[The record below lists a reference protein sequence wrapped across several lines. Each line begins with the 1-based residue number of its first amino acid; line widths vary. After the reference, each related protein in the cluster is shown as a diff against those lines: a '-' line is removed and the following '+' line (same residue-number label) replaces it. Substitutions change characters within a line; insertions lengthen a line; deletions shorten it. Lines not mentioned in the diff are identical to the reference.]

1 MQFFKIT
8 GIDSPVKHEGL
19 ADIIQRKIEESDG
32 EFLLGQQ
39 KESAASLW
47 ASLFD
52 GSHEMVVQKNVHL
65 SPKRDTTS
73 PNDSRGKKRRAP
85 PPPSDKAP
93 YSAKAQV
100 NTEQLGKENQAKSDH
115 TPAGSSSFDANL
127 ATRMQQL
134 QTPVAAPYKAGACRK
149 SSLAGLGN
157 AISLLTKTK
166 SETKPVPTPRQKCIT
181 EMLDPRSWLQP

>member
-1 MQFFKIT
+1 MLSLKIT

-52 GSHEMVVQKNVHL
+52 GSHEMIVQKNVHL

-73 PNDSRGKKRRAP
+73 HNDSRGKKRRAP
-85 PPPSDKAP
+85 PPPSDKAL

-100 NTEQLGKENQAKSDH
+100 NTEQLGKENWAKSDR
-115 TPAGSSSFDANL
+115 TPAGSSSFDAKL
-127 ATRMQQL
+127 GTRMQQL
-134 QTPVAAPYKAGACRK
+134 QTPIAAPYKAGACRK

-157 AISLLTKTK
+157 PISLLSKTK